1 MGKMKE
7 QFLEEQQLADQNAM
21 EYDGWWESLSND
33 QKEQLFKDRDAS
45 ERDPKQDY
53 WVKGATLEE
62 QSKHTDWEDA
72 GYRWRDAPV
81 PEEQS
86 LPPSFRSEHEK
97 KWATPPEDTASEDDL
112 KGPNASV
119 GV

>member
-7 QFLEEQQLADQNAM
+7 QFLEEQQLADKNAM

-53 WVKGATLEE
+53 CFKSATLEE
-62 QSKHTDWEDA
+62 QAKYTNW
-72 GYRWRDAPV
+72 
-81 PEEQS
+81 
-86 LPPSFRSEHEK
+86 
-97 KWATPPEDTASEDDL
+97 EDDL
-112 KGPNASV
+112 RGPNASA
-119 GV
+119 GVQRLH